1 VGVGFPPSD
10 QYPRVDLFT
19 EGRTFQVMKT
29 VVTVVYPVLNE
40 ADGAPM
46 LADRMARLVDINPEY
61 EFEFVVV
68 DDGSTDST
76 TEILRRTIRPTIDL
90 RIVTLA
96 RNFGSHA
103 ALSAGLDAARG
114 NCAILLGADLQEPET
129 LVSDFLAAWSAGSEV
144 VWGVRNQRKVES
156 LSSRAA
162 SVLFSRLFTKYADLE
177 NYPSEG
183 PSGVLCDRAVID
195 VVQDLNERNRN
206 LYGLIA
212 WVGFKQTRVKFEQN
226 ERQVGQSKWTT
237 RKLVKLALDSL
248 VQFSSAP
255 IRLMSYVGIL
265 FASVGFL
272 YATILIGRAAFI
284 QRGPAGWTS
293 VIVAVMVIGGVQ
305 LLMLGLLG
313 EYLWRGV
320 DETRQRKL
328 YVVDK
333 RRSTPPTER

>member
-1 VGVGFPPSD
+1 
-10 QYPRVDLFT
+10 
-19 EGRTFQVMKT
+19 MKKL
-29 VVTVVYPVLNE
+29 VTIVYPVLNE
-40 ADGAPM
+40 ADGAAM
-46 LADRMARLVDINPEY
+46 LASRMATLVKLNS
-61 EFEFVVV
+61 EFDLEFVVV

-76 TEILRRTIRPTIDL
+76 TEILQNAVEPTINL

-103 ALSAGLDAARG
+103 ALSAGLHAARG
-114 NCAILLGADLQEPET
+114 DCAVLLGADLQEPET
-129 LVSDFLAAWSAGSEV
+129 LVSDFLTSWSAGNEV
-144 VWGVRNQRKVES
+144 VWGVRNQRKVNGLAS
-156 LSSRAA
+156 KVA

-195 VVQDLNERNRN
+195 VVAQLGERNRN

-212 WVGFKQTRVKFEQN
+212 WVGFKQTKVSFEQS
-226 ERQVGQSKWTT
+226 ERQSGQSKWTT

-255 IRLMSYVGIL
+255 IRLMTYIGMF
-265 FASVGFL
+265 FASLGFL
-272 YATILIGRAAFI
+272 YAALLVGRALFV

-293 VIVAVMVIGGVQ
+293 VIVAVLVIGGVQ

-320 DETRQRKL
+320 DETRQRAL

-333 RRSTPPTER
+333 RRSTDSD

>member
-1 VGVGFPPSD
+1 
-10 QYPRVDLFT
+10 
-19 EGRTFQVMKT
+19 MKKL
-29 VVTVVYPVLNE
+29 VTIVYPVLNE
-40 ADGAPM
+40 ADGAAM
-46 LADRMARLVDINPEY
+46 LASRMATLVKLNS
-61 EFEFVVV
+61 EFDLEFVVV

-76 TEILRRTIRPTIDL
+76 TEILHNAVEPTINL

-103 ALSAGLDAARG
+103 ALSAGLHAARG
-114 NCAILLGADLQEPET
+114 DCAVLLGADLQEPET
-129 LVSDFLAAWSAGSEV
+129 LVSDFLTSWSAGNEV
-144 VWGVRNQRKVES
+144 VWGVRNQRKVKGLTS
-156 LSSRAA
+156 KVA

-195 VVQDLNERNRN
+195 VVARLGERNRN

-212 WVGFKQTRVKFEQN
+212 WVGFKQTKVSFEQS
-226 ERQVGQSKWTT
+226 ERQSGQSKWTT

-255 IRLMSYVGIL
+255 IRLMTYIGMF
-265 FASVGFL
+265 FASLGFL
-272 YATILIGRAAFI
+272 YAALLVGRALFV

-293 VIVAVMVIGGVQ
+293 VIVAVLVIGGVQ

-320 DETRQRKL
+320 DETRQRAL

-333 RRSTPPTER
+333 RRSTDSD